1 MWFRFRHGFSRID
14 RSNIFILLN
23 VQLFANQIITSRV
36 AQPVRHQQQIFDN
49 AYGRRTQEMVK
60 YFDSKKKKKL
70 YKFFFVRKQ
79 NLRNTE
85 TEFTFI

>member
-1 MWFRFRHGFSRID
+1 MVFHALIGRIYL
-14 RSNIFILLN
+14 FILLN

-60 YFDSKKKKKL
+60 YFDSKKKKL